1 MIFPTGP
8 VRVMVAVQP
17 VDFRK
22 GIDGL
27 AAISGRKEELGTD
40 PYSGVVY
47 VFRARRADRIKMI
60 FWDGTG
66 VVLISKRLEDGKF
79 RWPRIEAGVM
89 HLTRIGPRYSK
100 VSIGPA
106 CMSGVCVRRR
116 KCCDRSML
124 THDIGDHKSVGM

>member
-27 AAISGRKEELGTD
+27 AAIVKEELGTD
-40 PYSGVVY
+40 PYS
-47 VFRARRADRIKMI
+47 
-60 FWDGTG
+60 G

-79 RWPRIEAGVM
+79 RWPRVEAGVM
-89 HLTRIGPRYSK
+89 RLSPAQLTTLFEGLDWTR
-100 VSIGPA
+100 
-106 CMSGVCVRRR
+106 CMCGVCARRT

-124 THDIGDHKSVGM
+124 TRDIGDHKSVGM